1 MGPRTLLSIIING
14 ILRRKIITNS
24 RDRAMTTAGSE
35 ADETLRTE
43 ETLGMIGYRLR
54 RAQLNVFHQFLTIFE
69 QLDLR
74 PAEYSVLV
82 LIEENPGRKQ
92 SEIAAALSI
101 KRANFVALVDGLEK
115 RTLISREVVAS
126 DRRANALHL
135 TEQGTSFLASARD
148 IHAKLE
154 DGLVAK
160 LGGPEQRDML
170 LTLLKKLT

>member
-1 MGPRTLLSIIING
+1 MSKPI
-14 ILRRKIITNS
+14 
-24 RDRAMTTAGSE
+24 SE
-35 ADETLRTE
+35 ADEQLRAE

-54 RAQLNVFHQFLTIFE
+54 RAQLSVFHLFLSMFE
-69 QLDLR
+69 QLELR

-135 TEQGTSFLASARD
+135 TEQGKAFLANARD
-148 IHAKLE
+148 IHVQLE

-160 LGGPEQRDML
+160 LGGSDQRDL
-170 LTLLKKLT
+170 LLSLLKKIT